1 MTFKTVSRFV
11 SVIKIKNM
19 QVRSDKKM
27 CICSPGQRMYNLFK
41 VKVKMFLD
49 IELKKEERHIVVP
62 YSVVTES
69 ANLRCPVLK
78 VMHNIQH

>member
-1 MTFKTVSRFV
+1 
-11 SVIKIKNM
+11 
-19 QVRSDKKM
+19 
-27 CICSPGQRMYNLFK
+27 MYNLFK